1 MPLTGV
7 NYHPKGHCSHLFS
20 LETAYHHSF
29 YFCLLQTVLGLNTE
43 SFIFNCW
50 EIMFLR
56 NITANVMQT
65 RWPADKSHPC
75 CLCRCRRPNFLS
87 EFNKGSQWIL
97 FLLWVCYIDFHLL
110 RAEWVMWCL
119 INLTVTEGS
128 QRSGSAP
135 VLVKG
140 SSLVKALGWAVPWPS
155 PATPFPG
162 CPGCAGSSEGQCGHS
177 SFLCIGFSNY
187 SLFSGCWQDHGSPCP
202 WLSC

>member
-29 YFCLLQTVLGLNTE
+29 YFCLLQTVLGLSTE

-87 EFNKGSQWIL
+87 EFIKGSQWIL
-97 FLLWVCYIDFHLL
+97 FLLWVCYWLPFVTGRVSDVVFDKSHCDRREPKEWKCS
-110 RAEWVMWCL
+110 RAC
-119 INLTVTEGS
+119 EGLQPGES
-128 QRSGSAP
+128 PGVGSAMTLP
-135 VLVKG
+135 
-140 SSLVKALGWAVPWPS
+140 SNSFPRVPWLCRLLWR
-155 PATPFPG
+155 AVWALLFPLHRL
-162 CPGCAGSSEGQCGHS
+162 Q
-177 SFLCIGFSNY
+177 
-187 SLFSGCWQDHGSPCP
+187 
-202 WLSC
+202 